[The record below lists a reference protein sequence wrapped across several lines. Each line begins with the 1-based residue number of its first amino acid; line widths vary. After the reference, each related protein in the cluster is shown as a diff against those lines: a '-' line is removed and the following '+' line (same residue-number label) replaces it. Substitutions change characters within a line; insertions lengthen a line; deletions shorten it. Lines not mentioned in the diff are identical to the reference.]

1 MSVHESCASQ
11 LRDVFKTHVAWS
23 SHVLKLP
30 CLHLLL
36 QKQLPTLL
44 FGKIIG
50 FQERVSWSMRSS
62 QRRLSSSSF
71 LQKLSIKGGM
81 LYNRCMALDVRSMQY
96 FQIVLQAEI
105 RAKPSTRQDLRGLE
119 SLPLRPYALKRV
131 WNALTLGKMML
142 DPCSCPNALV
152 GQEVCWRWLV
162 KTRMHITAGC
172 SWLDF
177 CTF

>member
-1 MSVHESCASQ
+1 MTFFFYLCVFMSVHESCASQ

-81 LYNRCMALDVRSMQY
+81 LYVHGALCSFHAILSGCPASRNRSKTKHLSRLGGSR
-96 FQIVLQAEI
+96 IVASKL
-105 RAKPSTRQDLRGLE
+105 
-119 SLPLRPYALKRV
+119 
-131 WNALTLGKMML
+131 
-142 DPCSCPNALV
+142 
-152 GQEVCWRWLV
+152 
-162 KTRMHITAGC
+162 
-172 SWLDF
+172 
-177 CTF
+177 